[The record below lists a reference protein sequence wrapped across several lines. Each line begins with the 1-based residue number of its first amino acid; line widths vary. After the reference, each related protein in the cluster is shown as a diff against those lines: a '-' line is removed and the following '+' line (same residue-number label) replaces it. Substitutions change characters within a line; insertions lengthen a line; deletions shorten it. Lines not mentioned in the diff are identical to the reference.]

1 MNKILLFPNSEKI
14 EKYFPYVDA
23 FLYGIK
29 GYSVNTPYDVSIE
42 KIKNISS
49 LLKKN
54 NKELFVSL
62 NKNMINN
69 DIDELKDILIYLDT
83 LDIKGIFYADICF
96 INLKKKLDIKTDLVW
111 SNEHLTTNYATINFF
126 KKYKVSYT
134 YLSGE
139 ITKEEIRDIKDNTT
153 IKLIVP
159 TFGYLPMFVSFR
171 HAIKNYLEYFKLKD
185 NSKIN
190 YLEKEGSIYPIIDN
204 ELGTFV
210 YSANILDGYDDLKD
224 LDIDYMAFNSFLI
237 SEDDML
243 EVLKIVNKKSNKKI
257 DSLFKNVDKGFLYK
271 ETIYRVKK

>member
-1 MNKILLFPNSEKI
+1 MQKILLFPNSKKI

-29 GYSVNTPYDVSIE
+29 GYSVNTPYDIDVE
-42 KIKNISS
+42 EIKNIAT
-49 LLKKN
+49 LLKEN
-54 NKELFVSL
+54 NKELFISL
-62 NKNMINN
+62 NKNMVNK
-69 DIDELKDILIYLDT
+69 DIDRLKEILVYLDT
-83 LDIKGIFYADICF
+83 LDIKGIFYADTCF

-111 SNEHLTTNYATINFF
+111 SNEHLTTNYATINFWQ
-126 KKYKVSYT
+126 KYKVSYT

-139 ITKEEIRDIKDNTT
+139 ITKAEIEDIKNNTT
-153 IKLIVP
+153 SKLIIP

-171 HAIKNYLEYFKLKD
+171 HAVKNYLEYFKLND

-190 YLEKEGSIYPIIDN
+190 YLEKEGSIYPIVDN

-210 YSANILDGYDDLKD
+210 YSSNILDGYEDLKD

-237 SEDDML
+237 SEDDMI

-257 DSLFKNVDKGFLYK
+257 DSIFKNVDKGFLYK